1 MNKRTISFRLESRKV
16 SALDSLAEA
25 LDRDRSYLLN
35 DAISAYLELQ
45 QWQLEQIKEGQRQ
58 ADAGRF
64 VDHKK
69 VKKLAAR
76 WRKR

>member
-64 VDHKK
+64 VDH
-69 VKKLAAR
+69 R
-76 WRKR
+76 QCNGGRRNG

>member
-16 SALDSLAEA
+16 SALDSLAAA

-58 ADAGRF
+58 ADTGRL

>member
-16 SALDSLAEA
+16 SALDSLAAA

-58 ADAGRF
+58 ADAEQF

>member
-1 MNKRTISFRLESRKV
+1 MNKRTISFRLESKKV

-58 ADAGRF
+58 ADAGRL

>member
-1 MNKRTISFRLESRKV
+1 V
-16 SALDSLAEA
+16 SALDSLAAA
-25 LDRDRSYLLN
+25 LDRDRTYLLN

-58 ADAGRF
+58 TDAGRL
-64 VDHKK
+64 VDHEK

-76 WRKR
+76 WRTR

>member
-1 MNKRTISFRLESRKV
+1 MNKRTISFRLESKKV

-58 ADAGRF
+58 ADAGRL

-76 WRKR
+76 WRTR